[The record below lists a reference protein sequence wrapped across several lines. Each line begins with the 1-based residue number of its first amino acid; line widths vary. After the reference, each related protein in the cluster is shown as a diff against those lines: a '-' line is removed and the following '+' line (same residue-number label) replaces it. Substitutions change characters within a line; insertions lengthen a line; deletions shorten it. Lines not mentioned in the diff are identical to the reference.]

1 MAADLDA
8 AGVRSHAVGVVD
20 DGGGQ
25 PQHAT
30 LYGVEDVEVG
40 LLHAR
45 PGLHRGHD
53 QSFAQRLA
61 IAGQRVGCC
70 LCNEVAPSSPT
81 SKVSDGRFVRQR
93 SRFTDWVSADGAS
106 GYRAEPGRY
115 HLYVGRA
122 CPWSQRAMIV
132 RHLKGL
138 EDTIGISF
146 VNPYRDER
154 GWAFEGEGFVDDLH
168 GWDFLT
174 EAYHASDPAFD
185 GRISVPVLWD
195 RETGRIVNNDS
206 ADIVRMLNRAWDEW
220 GDASVDLYPAPLRA
234 EIDALNAWVYDDLN
248 NGVYRAGF
256 ARSQAAYDE
265 AFDGVFSAL
274 ARLEEILGQ
283 RRYLTGDT
291 VTEADWRAWVT
302 LVRFDPVYH
311 THFRLNGRRVM
322 DQPNLWGF
330 TRELYQR
337 PGIAE
342 TTAIDEIKTH
352 YYTTHDE
359 LNPKHIIPRGPLD
372 WDLTAPHGRG

>member
-1 MAADLDA
+1 MQRTGAFSSD
-8 AGVRSHAVGVVD
+8 
-20 DGGGQ
+20 
-25 PQHAT
+25 T
-30 LYGVEDVEVG
+30 EV
-40 LLHAR
+40 
-45 PGLHRGHD
+45 
-53 QSFAQRLA
+53 S
-61 IAGQRVGCC
+61 
-70 LCNEVAPSSPT
+70 E
-81 SKVSDGRFVRQR
+81 GRFQRQK
-93 SRFTDWVSADGAS
+93 SRFTDWVTADGSS

-138 EDTIGISF
+138 EDAIGISF

-154 GWAFEGEGFVDDLH
+154 GWAFEGDGFADDLH
-168 GWDFLT
+168 GWDFLS
-174 EAYHASDPAFD
+174 EAYRASDPGFD
-185 GRISVPVLWD
+185 GRVSVPVLWD

-206 ADIVRMLNRAWDEW
+206 ADVVRMLNSAWDEW
-220 GDASVDLYPAPLRA
+220 GDASVDLYPEPLRA
-234 EIDALNAWVYDDLN
+234 EIDAINAWVYDDLN
-248 NGVYRAGF
+248 NGVYKAGF
-256 ARSQAAYDE
+256 ARTQEAYDE

-274 ARLEEILGQ
+274 SRLEEILGR
-283 RRYLTGDT
+283 RRYLTGDAI
-291 VTEADWRAWVT
+291 TEADWRAWVT
-302 LVRFDPVYH
+302 LLRFDPVYS

-330 TRELYQR
+330 TRELYQL

>member
-1 MAADLDA
+1 MGASCASAAA
-8 AGVRSHAVGVVD
+8 
-20 DGGGQ
+20 
-25 PQHAT
+25 
-30 LYGVEDVEVG
+30 
-40 LLHAR
+40 
-45 PGLHRGHD
+45 
-53 QSFAQRLA
+53 
-61 IAGQRVGCC
+61 
-70 LCNEVAPSSPT
+70 SPT
-81 SKVSDGRFVRQR
+81 A
-93 SRFTDWVSADGAS
+93 SAPTAPS

-122 CPWSQRAMIV
+122 CPWSQRTMIV

-174 EAYHASDPAFD
+174 EAYRASDPAFD

-220 GDASVDLYPAPLRA
+220 GDASVDLYPEPLRA
-234 EIDALNAWVYDDLN
+234 EIDALNDVGLRRPQQR
-248 NGVYRAGF
+248 GLPSGLR
-256 ARSQAAYDE
+256 
-265 AFDGVFSAL
+265 AL
-274 ARLEEILGQ
+274 AGGLRRGLRRRLLGARAPGGDPRAAPLPH
-283 RRYLTGDT
+283 RRHL
-291 VTEADWRAWVT
+291 TEADWRAWVT

-330 TRELYQR
+330 TRELYQL

>member
-1 MAADLDA
+1 MQRSGAFKSDL
-8 AGVRSHAVGVVD
+8 
-20 DGGGQ
+20 
-25 PQHAT
+25 
-30 LYGVEDVEVG
+30 E
-40 LLHAR
+40 
-45 PGLHRGHD
+45 
-53 QSFAQRLA
+53 
-61 IAGQRVGCC
+61 
-70 LCNEVAPSSPT
+70 
-81 SKVSDGRFVRQR
+81 VSDGRFLRQK
-93 SRFTDWVSADGAS
+93 SRFTDWVTADGSS

-154 GWAFEGEGFVDDLH
+154 GWAFEGDGFVDDLH
-168 GWDFLT
+168 GWDFLSRGLPRQRPELRRSRQRARAVGPRDGPDRQQRLGRRDPDAQQRVGRVGRRRRST
-174 EAYHASDPAFD
+174 STPSRCAPRSTRSTSGSTTTSTTASTRP
-185 GRISVPVLWD
+185 GS
-195 RETGRIVNNDS
+195 
-206 ADIVRMLNRAWDEW
+206 RA
-220 GDASVDLYPAPLRA
+220 R
-234 EIDALNAWVYDDLN
+234 
-248 NGVYRAGF
+248 RT
-256 ARSQAAYDE
+256 AYDE
-265 AFDGVFSAL
+265 AFDGVFAAL
-274 ARLEEILGQ
+274 SRLEEILGE

-291 VTEADWRAWVT
+291 LTEADWRAWVT
-302 LVRFDPVYH
+302 LLRFDPVYH

-330 TRELYQR
+330 TRELYQL

-359 LNPKHIIPRGPLD
+359 LNPKRIIPRGPLD